1 MNKRETKNVSVCFPN
16 ETERKIFVETLTDA
30 ERKLRGMMLIQTI
43 ASVGMLFF
51 LIGFAIYLAHSKG
64 YPFNENVAMAFVC
77 MGFGGLSFPLM
88 CSVADLFG
96 WIKDTFF

>member
-1 MNKRETKNVSVCFPN
+1 MRKRETKSVSVYLLN
-16 ETERKIFVETLTDA
+16 ETEQKIFVETLTDA

-51 LIGFAIYLAHSKG
+51 LIGFSIFLAHSKG
-64 YPFNENVAMAFVC
+64 YPFNETVGWAFIC
-77 MGFGGLSFPLM
+77 MGFGGLSFPLV
-88 CSVADLFG
+88 CSVVDLFL